1 MIDVSIIKKGADVLG
16 KKVEDFAS
24 ELTANKES
32 ENDALNALLA
42 EENVNARKEEE
53 EEEEKWMMIRC
64 SRRFSREVGG

>member
-1 MIDVSIIKKGADVLG
+1 MSIKKKGADVLG

-24 ELTANKES
+24 EKANKES

-42 EENVNARKEEE
+42 RERKRAEGRE